1 MHKYRKILV
10 AIDVYS
16 SYELVLD
23 KALNMANKPAD
34 ISLVYVTLPHVYFEP
49 YGAAFGGDFV
59 SEIRQQAELRLKK
72 MAEKHGIPA
81 SQTHVNV
88 GAPADEIHNMA
99 KELETD
105 LIVIGTHGTSG
116 LKLLLGS
123 TANGVL
129 HGVKCDVLAVK
140 I

>member
-1 MHKYRKILV
+1 MHDYQKILV

-23 KALNMANKPAD
+23 KAINIANKPAD

-59 SEIRQQAELRLKK
+59 SEMRQQAELKLKEIAK
-72 MAEKHGIPA
+72 THGIPA
-81 SQTHVNV
+81 EQIYANV
-88 GAPADEIHNMA
+88 GAPADEIHHVA
-99 KELETD
+99 KDLEAD
-105 LIVIGTHGTSG
+105 LIVIGTQGKSG

-129 HGVKCDVLAVK
+129 HGVKCDVLAAKV
-140 I
+140 